1 MANNA
6 ELSGPMLEAMR
17 TVAQESGKDVN
28 SLLNE
33 AVEQYLSHR
42 EVDELAAYGQANA
55 RRLGR
60 VPSDAVRY
68 VREDRNDPRRGR

>member
-1 MANNA
+1 MPNNA
-6 ELSGPMLEAMR
+6 ELSEPMLQAIQL
-17 TVAQESGKDVN
+17 VAQESGKDVN

-42 EVDELAAYGQANA
+42 GVDELAAYGQANA

-60 VPSDAVRY
+60 VPLDAVRF
-68 VREDRNDPRRGR
+68 VREDRNNQNSGR

>member
-1 MANNA
+1 MPNNA
-6 ELSGPMLEAMR
+6 ELSELMLQAMQL
-17 TVAQESGKDVN
+17 VAQESGKDVN

-42 EVDELAAYGQANA
+42 AVDELAAYGQANA

-60 VPSDAVRY
+60 VPSDAVRF
-68 VREDRNDPRRGR
+68 VREDRNNQNSGR